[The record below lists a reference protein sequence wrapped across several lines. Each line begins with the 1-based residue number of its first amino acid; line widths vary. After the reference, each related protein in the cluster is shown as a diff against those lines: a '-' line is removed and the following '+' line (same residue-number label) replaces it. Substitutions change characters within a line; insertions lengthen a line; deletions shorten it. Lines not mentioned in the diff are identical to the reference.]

1 MYMRLYLHVFYKVAT
16 VANKQCKIDFRST
29 LPFGSL
35 YPLMFLAPRHV
46 SISTIIF
53 VFNGSCCN
61 HQGTVA
67 KLNKVNFI

>member
-16 VANKQCKIDFRST
+16 VANKQCKTDFRST

-53 VFNGSCCN
+53 VLMV
-61 HQGTVA
+61 VA
-67 KLNKVNFI
+67 ATIKELLQS

>member
-29 LPFGSL
+29 FPFGSL

-53 VFNGSCCN
+53 VLMV
-61 HQGTVA
+61 VA
-67 KLNKVNFI
+67 ATIKELLQS

>member
-35 YPLMFLAPRHV
+35 YPLMSSSCVNQHYHFCV
-46 SISTIIF
+46 
-53 VFNGSCCN
+53 NGSCCN

>member
-35 YPLMFLAPRHV
+35 YPLFLAPRHV

-53 VFNGSCCN
+53 VLMV
-61 HQGTVA
+61 VA
-67 KLNKVNFI
+67 ATIKELLQS

>member
-35 YPLMFLAPRHV
+35 YPLMFLEPRHV
-46 SISTIIF
+46 SINTIIF
-53 VFNGSCCN
+53 VLMV
-61 HQGTVA
+61 VA
-67 KLNKVNFI
+67 ATIKELLQS

>member
-29 LPFGSL
+29 SPFGSL

-53 VFNGSCCN
+53 VLMV
-61 HQGTVA
+61 VA
-67 KLNKVNFI
+67 ATIKELLQS